1 MAVAL
6 PGLALLAGC
15 SLTPAYERPAAPVPA
30 AYPAADQASAALP
43 DLDWRSFFGEPAL
56 RALIEEALANNRD
69 MRIASARVEQAR
81 AAFRVQGSALY
92 PQLDAVATGVRGRT
106 PADLSMVGVPI
117 TGNKIY
123 AQLSAGWELDF
134 WGRLAAMRA
143 SAREKYLASEEG
155 RRGVATSL
163 IAQVAAGWLL
173 DGEYSERIALAR
185 DTIATREESLRIL
198 RRRYEV
204 GSGNKL
210 DMTQAQTLLAQART
224 ALEAL
229 VQARDTNRNA
239 LALLVGAPLPEGQA
253 TVHLAAAE
261 QGQAI
266 PAGLPSALLD
276 RRPDII
282 AAEHQLRAANAEI
295 GAAKAAFFPSIKLT
309 GAYGTASSEL
319 DGLFKGGSSAWN
331 FGPAID
337 LPLFNAGRN
346 AANLDLAKARRD
358 EALASY
364 EKTVQTAFREVSDAL
379 VNRRQVQEQIAT
391 TETMVAALKERAR
404 LAQLRFEYGKSAYL
418 EVLDAQRNL
427 FDAQQ
432 SLVQLRRAYLAS
444 GVSLYAA
451 LGGGFPIQAGT
462 PAAET
467 NER

>member
-1 MAVAL
+1 MASAL
-6 PGLALLAGC
+6 PGLILLAGC
-15 SLTPAYERPAAPVPA
+15 SFTPAYERPAAPVPA
-30 AYPAADQASAALP
+30 AFPAPHNDGTTVP
-43 DLDWRSFFGEPAL
+43 DLDWHSFFGEPAL

-92 PQLDAVATGVRGRT
+92 PQLDAVANGVRGRT
-106 PADLSMVGVPI
+106 PADLSMVGVPV

-134 WGRLAAMRA
+134 WGRLAALRA

-229 VQARDTNRNA
+229 EQARDTNRNA
-239 LALLVGAPLPEGQA
+239 LALLVGAPLPEGEA
-253 TVHLAAAE
+253 SVRLAAAE
-261 QGQAI
+261 QGQTI

-276 RRPDII
+276 HRPDII
-282 AAEHQLRAANAEI
+282 AAEYQLRAANAEI

-309 GAYGTASSEL
+309 GAYGTASAEL

-331 FGPAID
+331 IGPSID

-379 VNRRQVQEQIAT
+379 VNRRQLQEQIAT
-391 TETMVAALKERAR
+391 TDMMVAALKERAR

-432 SLVQLRRAYLAS
+432 NLVQLRRAYLAS

-451 LGGGFPIQAGT
+451 LGGGFPIQAGN

-467 NER
+467 NQR